1 MEEGAGMIEDR
12 GGEDEISGLSSA
24 VTSRCASEGVGDGVG
39 EAEGSNVDE
48 GIENVGA
55 RSG

>member
-24 VTSRCASEGVGDGVG
+24 VTSRCVREGVGDGVG
-39 EAEGSNVDE
+39 EAKGSNVDE
-48 GIENVGA
+48 EIENVGPG
-55 RSG
+55 SG